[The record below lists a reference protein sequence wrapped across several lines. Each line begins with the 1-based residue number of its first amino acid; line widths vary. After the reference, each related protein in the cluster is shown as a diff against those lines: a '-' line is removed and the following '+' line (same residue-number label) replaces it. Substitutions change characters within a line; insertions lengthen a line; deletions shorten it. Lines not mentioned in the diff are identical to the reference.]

1 MAVVGT
7 PARATELHET
17 VAADIIAAMARGCS
31 IRTAAGLSGIT
42 GQAVLK
48 WIAEGEREPDGR
60 YGAFARAVRVEQ
72 AKQIEAAEVVFS
84 SQRME
89 DPSSMRWWL
98 SRMDR
103 ATYGDD
109 PTVVVQQPQALPD
122 ATPEEVAAAIR
133 GSK

>member
-1 MAVVGT
+1 MAVST

-17 VAADIIAAMARGCS
+17 VAEDIIAAMERGAS
-31 IRTAAGLSGIT
+31 MRTAAGLSGIT
-42 GQAVLK
+42 GPAIIR

-60 YGAFARAVRVEQ
+60 YGEFARRVRVAQ
-72 AKQIEAAEVVFS
+72 ARQIEAAEQVFT

-89 DPSSMRWWL
+89 DPASMRWWL

-133 GSK
+133 GAK